1 MSKITNKLGLP
12 RQLVELV
19 NSNYT
24 PTPHQY
30 SCTTILK
37 PTRQIILERRY
48 NNEIEQDVSD
58 MCWMIFGIAVH
69 SVIENSQEDEGQ
81 FKEEKLKVDL
91 GKYWKELE
99 GYYLSGRSDLMDLL
113 EKEIVD
119 WKTCSA
125 WKVIYKDFEDWRKEM
140 LIYAWMVKDMGF
152 DIDKAK
158 AIAFIKDH
166 NKTKSKTDS
175 QYPKLPIWVEK
186 FKFNQ
191 KQFDEIKEF
200 IYNKFMELKK
210 YENVSDE
217 ELPMCSME
225 ERWNDGNKYIVIKKG
240 NKRATKVHETLE
252 EAQKHLDNLEK
263 DYPNVYE
270 IQERLGEDKKCLEYC
285 SCCEFC
291 PYYKSKYMKG
301 EENENQKE
309 Y

>member
-1 MSKITNKLGLP
+1 MKITNKLGLP
-12 RQLVELV
+12 KQLVSLV
-19 NSNYT
+19 DNNYK

-48 NNEIEQDVSD
+48 GEQIEQDVSD

-91 GKYWKELE
+91 GKYWKELK
-99 GYYLSGRSDLMDLL
+99 GYHLSGRSDLIDLL
-113 EKEIVD
+113 EKEIID

-140 LIYAWMVKDMGF
+140 LIYAWAVKDMDF
-152 DIDKAK
+152 EINKAK

-166 NKTKSKTDS
+166 NKTKSKIDS
-175 QYPKLPIWVEK
+175 KYPKLPIWVEK
-186 FKFNQ
+186 FKFN
-191 KQFDEIKEF
+191 KNSFEEIEKF

-210 YENVSDE
+210 YENAPDE
-217 ELPMCSME
+217 ELPLCTNE
-225 ERWNDGNKYIVIKKG
+225 ERWREPTKYAVKKKANIKASKL
-240 NKRATKVHETLE
+240 HDTLD
-252 EAQKHLDNLEK
+252 EAEKHLENLEK
-263 DYPNVYE
+263 DYKGQYE
-270 IQERLGEDKKCLEYC
+270 IEVREGTDKRCLEYC

-291 PYYKSKYMKG
+291 PYYRENYMKG
-301 EENENQKE
+301 EENEKE
-309 Y
+309 RNY